1 MTLDYEN
8 ESGYKEPFDLKAL
21 ALTVAQACLDETGCP
36 FEASVNLLVTGDEEI
51 RGINRQYRDID
62 AVTDVLSFPLLE
74 YEEPGDY
81 SFLENDPAADHF
93 DPDSGELMLGDIVI
107 DLERCA
113 EQAAGYGHSLRREF
127 AFLVAHSM
135 LHLAGYDHMTPE
147 EEGQMFA
154 LQEKILNRL
163 GILRDSEDGQNIK
176 LITED

>member
-8 ESGYKEPFDLKAL
+8 ESGLPEPFDLKAL
-21 ALTVAQACLDETGCP
+21 ALMVAEESLNETECP
-36 FEASVNLLVTGDEEI
+36 YEAYVTLLVTGDEAI
-51 RGINRQYRDID
+51 RGINHQYRGID

-74 YEEPGDY
+74 YETPGDY
-81 SFLENDPAADHF
+81 SFLEDDLTAADHF

-113 EQAAGYGHSLRREF
+113 QQAAGYGHSLRREF

-135 LHLAGYDHMTPE
+135 LHLAGYDHMTPKQE
-147 EEGQMFA
+147 EEMFS

-163 GILRDSEDGQNIK
+163 GIFRDPGDGQNIK
-176 LITED
+176 